1 MRGIYTPVTEL
12 RRQVFT
18 AVAKMAYEGE
28 NYAKRVEEIPFE
40 IIPGEVA
47 NYRDSIFKE
56 RAIIGER
63 LRLAIGL
70 PLYPV
75 DQPTPISKGVEESAI
90 AEKVYEPPL
99 INVIPFACD
108 ACEPK
113 GFKVTDT
120 CRGCLAHPCT
130 AVCPK
135 NAVSIVNGK
144 SYIDQE
150 KCIRCGRCKDACPY
164 DAISKYDRPCAA
176 ACGVDAIESD
186 EYGRAKINYDKCVS
200 CGMCLVSCPF
210 GAIADKTQ
218 IFQLIQAIK
227 EGDEIIAEIAPAF
240 VGQFGPVASPEKIKE
255 AIKELGFSDVVE
267 VALGADLGAIE
278 EAHHYVNKVIK
289 GDDPFIGTSCCP
301 SWSVMA
307 KTRFPELA
315 PYISG
320 ELTPM
325 VATARIIKK
334 EHPNAR
340 IVFIG
345 PCAAK
350 KLEASRK
357 SVRSDVDFVITFE
370 ELMGMFVAKGI
381 DFSTLNDDNKFDDAT
396 ASGRGYSVAGG
407 VADAIE
413 KCVKD
418 IYPDVEIKID
428 RAEGL
433 KNCYKMLQVAK
444 AGKRDGYL
452 LEGMACPG
460 GCVGGAGTM
469 TPIKKAVTA
478 VTKFQKDASEKIAT
492 SSPYA
497 TDLDLL
503 QDKK

>member
-1 MRGIYTPVTEL
+1 MRGIYTSVTEI
-12 RRQVFT
+12 RRQVFA
-18 AVAKMAYEGE
+18 AVAKLAYEGG

-90 AEKVYEPPL
+90 AEKVYDPPL

-113 GFKVTDT
+113 GFKVTNM

-130 AVCPK
+130 SVCPK
-135 NAVSIVNGK
+135 NAIAIVDGK
-144 SYIDQE
+144 SYIYQD
-150 KCIRCGRCKDACPY
+150 KCIRCGRCKDVCPY
-164 DAISKYDRPCAA
+164 DAISKYDRPCAM

-227 EGDEIIAEIAPAF
+227 EGDEIIAEVAPAF
-240 VGQFGPVASPEKIKE
+240 VGQFGPIASPDKVKE
-255 AIKELGFSDVVE
+255 AIKELGFADVVE
-267 VALGADLGAIE
+267 VAMGADLGAIE

-307 KTRFPELA
+307 KTTFPDLA

-334 EHPNAR
+334 EHPGAR

-350 KLEASRK
+350 KLEASRH

-381 DFSTLNDDNKFDDAT
+381 DFGELSDEDKLNDAT
-396 ASGRGYSVAGG
+396 AGGRGYSVAGG
-407 VADAIE
+407 VANAIE
-413 KCVKD
+413 QCVREL
-418 IYPDVEIKID
+418 YPDVDMKID

-433 KNCYKMLQVAK
+433 KECKKMLQLAK

-460 GCVGGAGTM
+460 GCIGGAGTM
-469 TPIKKAVTA
+469 MPIKKAIAA
-478 VTKFQKDASEKIAT
+478 VTKFQREADEKIPT
-492 SSPYA
+492 HSPYA
-497 TDLDLL
+497 SDLDLM